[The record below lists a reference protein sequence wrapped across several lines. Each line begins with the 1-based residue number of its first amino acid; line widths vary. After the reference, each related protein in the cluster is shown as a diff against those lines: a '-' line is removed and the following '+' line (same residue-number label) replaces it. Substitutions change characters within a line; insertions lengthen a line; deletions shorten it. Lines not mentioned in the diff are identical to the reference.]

1 MKALNGKVALV
12 TGASR
17 GIGRAIAERYGQ
29 LGANVVVSYASSAK
43 GARECVAAIECAGA
57 KAIAVKADVASVAE
71 IEALFAQARQAF
83 GRIDIVVA
91 NAGVEI
97 VGISSLDFTEEQFD
111 RAFAI
116 NTKGTFFTLQQA
128 ARTVEDGGRI
138 LYVGSS
144 TTAFPMPGH
153 ALYGGSKMAPRFLV
167 EVMAKE
173 LGARGVT
180 VNSILPTAIE
190 GAGVSTDEV
199 RPAVRDFIERYNPMK
214 RMGTVEDV
222 ADAAECLAGPLA
234 KFVSGQHLLLAGGGP
249 A

>member
-111 RAFAI
+111 RAFAV

-173 LGARGVT
+173 L
-180 VNSILPTAIE
+180 
-190 GAGVSTDEV
+190 VSCPSD
-199 RPAVRDFIERYNPMK
+199 
-214 RMGTVEDV
+214 
-222 ADAAECLAGPLA
+222 
-234 KFVSGQHLLLAGGGP
+234 S
-249 A
+249 

>member
-1 MKALNGKVALV
+1 
-12 TGASR
+12 
-17 GIGRAIAERYGQ
+17 
-29 LGANVVVSYASSAK
+29 
-43 GARECVAAIECAGA
+43 
-57 KAIAVKADVASVAE
+57 
-71 IEALFAQARQAF
+71 
-83 GRIDIVVA
+83 VA

-111 RAFAI
+111 RAFAV

-190 GAGVSTDEV
+190 GARVSTDEV

-222 ADAAECLAGPLA
+222 ADAAEYLAGPLA

-249 A
+249 T